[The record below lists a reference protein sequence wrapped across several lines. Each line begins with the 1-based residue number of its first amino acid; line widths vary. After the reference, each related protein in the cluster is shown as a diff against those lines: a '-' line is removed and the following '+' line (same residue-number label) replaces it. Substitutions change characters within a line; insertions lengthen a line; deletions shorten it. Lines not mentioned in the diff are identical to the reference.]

1 MDEPIPEQLNS
12 YIETINTT
20 NPTKIR
26 QNCDEV
32 VNSHGKTIIDIY
44 KTYNLKILNGRT
56 DGDPGG
62 NFTYYD
68 ASLGASVVDY
78 SICNQSFYKHINN
91 FMTLPQNELSDHCK
105 IVTEI
110 NGLIG
115 EVCAAQDSYA
125 WNKVGKTYIWN
136 DEFKAK
142 FINFLNNANNQINE
156 INQRNE
162 AGLVES
168 MGLLIQQLFKS
179 AGDFASNRNKKPA
192 KSKKNRTSKF
202 WFDSECKTLKGE
214 ARNLGKLKRKSPHNT
229 FLREI
234 YSNKMKEFKRK
245 CTSNDT
251 IFGKVNLRLR
261 SISS

>member
-1 MDEPIPEQLNS
+1 
-12 YIETINTT
+12 
-20 NPTKIR
+20 
-26 QNCDEV
+26 
-32 VNSHGKTIIDIY
+32 
-44 KTYNLKILNGRT
+44 
-56 DGDPGG
+56 
-62 NFTYYD
+62 
-68 ASLGASVVDY
+68 
-78 SICNQSFYKHINN
+78 
-91 FMTLPQNELSDHCK
+91 MTLPKNEFSDHCK

-125 WNKVGKTYIWN
+125 WNKVGKKYIWN

-168 MGLLIQQLFKS
+168 TGLLIQQLFKS
-179 AGDFASNRNKKPA
+179 AGDFASNRNKKTA
-192 KSKKNRTSKF
+192 KSKQNRTSKF

-234 YSNKMKEFKRK
+234 YSNKLKEFKRK
-245 CTSNDT
+245 CTSKRYYFWQSKFETLERSLHDPKVFWENWKNCSETPLNDKQSK
-251 IFGKVNLRLR
+251 INGSQWYNHFSELHKAHNQGNIQASLSDPKW
-261 SISS
+261 SH